1 MVLGLGGDAQ
11 EIRSDSKKLI
21 CQGGGKSRAA
31 QGSPHLRAANCGSS
45 FAVAGTTD
53 IGEIVLEPNTSER
66 CRADHRW
73 VLDRAGKL
81 QDLTKNDFMM
91 PLYTL
96 GSQ

>member
-11 EIRSDSKKLI
+11 EIRSDTKKLI

-53 IGEIVLEPNTSER
+53 TGEIVLEPNTSER

-73 VLDRAGKL
+73 VLDQGKL
-81 QDLTKNDFMM
+81 RDLAKNDFMM
-91 PLYTL
+91 PLHTL